1 MSLEDVVDRKRV
13 VITWLG
19 TLSPLGNSV
28 NATWESLL
36 EGRSGIGPITH
47 FDASDLITRFAGEV
61 KGFDPVA
68 DLGHKLARRV
78 DRVTQMTVVATKQ
91 ALDHAKFKINETN
104 RDRIGAI
111 IGTGVGGIST
121 IIDQV
126 KRYLDKGPRWIS
138 PFTVP
143 MMLPDGPGG
152 QIAISFGM
160 RGPNY
165 GLVTACA
172 SGTNAIGEAMEIIRR
187 GDADA
192 MIAGGSEAGIVPI
205 AIAGF
210 NKMDAMSKRNDDPK
224 RASRP
229 FDLNRDGFV
238 LGEGSAQLLLES
250 LEHAKAR
257 GAKILAEIVGY
268 GSTNDAHHIT
278 APAENGAGAA
288 ASMELAL
295 EGAQLEVD
303 EIDYINAHGTSTKL
317 NDFSETAAIKTV
329 FGESAYDIPI
339 SSTKSMTGHM
349 LGAAGGVEAV
359 FCMKALEEGIMP
371 PTINYETADPDCD
384 LDYIPNEKREKKLK
398 HVMSNSFGFGGHNA
412 TLIFA
417 QPEDDQKVIS

>member
-1 MSLEDVVDRKRV
+1 MDRKRV
-13 VITWLG
+13 VITGLG
-19 TLSPLGNSV
+19 TLSPLGNTV
-28 NATWESLL
+28 KDTWESLL
-36 EGRSGIGPITH
+36 EGRSGIGPITQ
-47 FDASDLITRFAGEV
+47 FDASEFITRFAGEV
-61 KGFDPVA
+61 KGFDPVS
-68 DLGHKLARRV
+68 DLGHRLARRL

-91 ALDHAKFKINETN
+91 ALDHAKYKITETN

-121 IIDQV
+121 LIEQV
-126 KRYLDKGPRWIS
+126 KRYLEKGPRWVS

-143 MMLPDGPGG
+143 MIIPDAPGG

-165 GLVTACA
+165 AVVTACA

-210 NKMDAMSKRNDDPK
+210 NKMEAMSKRNDDPE

-250 LEHAKAR
+250 LEHAKER

-268 GSTNDAHHIT
+268 GSSNDAHHIT
-278 APAENGAGAA
+278 APAEDGAGAA

-295 EGAQLEVD
+295 EGAELEVD

-317 NDFSETAAIKTV
+317 NDLSETAAIKTV
-329 FGESAYDIPI
+329 FGETAYDIPI

-359 FCMKALEEGIMP
+359 FCVKALEEGIMP
-371 PTINYETADPDCD
+371 PTINYETADPNCD
-384 LDYIPNEKREKKLK
+384 LDYIPNEKREKELK

>member
-1 MSLEDVVDRKRV
+1 MDRKRV
-13 VITWLG
+13 VITGLG
-19 TLSPLGNSV
+19 ALSPLGNTV
-28 NATWESLL
+28 KDTWDSILES
-36 EGRSGIGPITH
+36 RSGIGPITH
-47 FDASDLITRFAGEV
+47 FDAGNLLTRFAGEV

-68 DLGHKLARRV
+68 ELGHKLARRL

-91 ALDHAKFKINETN
+91 ALDHARFKITETN

-126 KRYLDKGPRWIS
+126 KQYLEKGPRWVS
-138 PFTVP
+138 PFVVP
-143 MMLPDGPGG
+143 MMIPDAPGG

-165 GLVTACA
+165 ALVTACA
-172 SGTNAIGEAMEIIRR
+172 SGTNAIGEATEIIRR

-192 MIAGGSEAGIVPI
+192 MIAGGSEAGIVPL

-210 NKMDAMSKRNDDPK
+210 NKMDAMSKRNEDPE

-257 GAKILAEIVGY
+257 GAEILAEIVGY
-268 GSTNDAHHIT
+268 GTTNDAHHVT

-295 EGAQLEVD
+295 EDAQLEVD

-317 NDFSETAAIKTV
+317 NDLSETAAIKTV
-329 FGESAYDIPI
+329 FGEAAYDIPI

-349 LGAAGGVEAV
+349 LGAAGGVEAI
-359 FCMKALEEGIMP
+359 FCVKALVEGVMP
-371 PTINYETADPDCD
+371 PTINYETSDPDCD
-384 LDYIPNEKREKKLK
+384 LDYIPNTKREKELG

-412 TLIFA
+412 TLVFTKA
-417 QPEDDQKVIS
+417 EDDQEPIL

>member
-1 MSLEDVVDRKRV
+1 MDRKRV
-13 VITWLG
+13 VITGLG
-19 TLSPLGNSV
+19 TLSPLGNTV
-28 NATWESLL
+28 KDTWESLL

-47 FDASDLITRFAGEV
+47 FDASEFITRFAGEV
-61 KGFDPVA
+61 KGFDPVL
-68 DLGHKLARRV
+68 DLGHKLARRL

-91 ALDHAKFKINETN
+91 ALDHAKFKITEAN

-121 IIDQV
+121 MIEQV
-126 KRYLDKGPRWIS
+126 KRYLEKGPHWIS

-143 MMLPDGPGG
+143 MMLPDAPGG
-152 QIAISFGM
+152 QVAISFGL

-165 GLVTACA
+165 ALVTACA
-172 SGTNAIGEAMEIIRR
+172 SGTNAIGEALEIIRR

-210 NKMDAMSKRNDDPK
+210 NKMDAMSKRNDDPE

-317 NDFSETAAIKTV
+317 NDLSETAAIKSV
-329 FGESAYDIPI
+329 FGETAYDIPI
-339 SSTKSMTGHM
+339 SSTKSMTGHL

-359 FCMKALEEGIMP
+359 FCVKALEEDIMP

-384 LDYIPNEKREKKLK
+384 LGLYSE
-398 HVMSNSFGFGGHNA
+398 
-412 TLIFA
+412 
-417 QPEDDQKVIS
+417 

>member
-1 MSLEDVVDRKRV
+1 VERIRV
-13 VITWLG
+13 VITGLG

-28 NATWESLL
+28 RDTWDAIL

-47 FDASDLITRFAGEV
+47 FDASDLVTRFAGEV
-61 KGFDPVA
+61 RGFDPVA
-68 DLGHKLARRV
+68 ELGHKLARRL
-78 DRVTQMTVVATKQ
+78 DRVTQLTVVATKH
-91 ALDHAKFKINETN
+91 ALEHAKFKITEGN

-111 IGTGVGGIST
+111 IGTGIGGIGT
-121 IIDQV
+121 MIAQV
-126 KRYLDKGPRWIS
+126 KQYLEKGPRWIS

-143 MMLPDGPGG
+143 MMLPDAPGG
-152 QIAISFGM
+152 QVAISFGM

-165 GLVTACA
+165 AVVTACA
-172 SGTNAIGEAMEIIRR
+172 SGTNAIGEAAEIIRR

-192 MIAGGSEAGIVPI
+192 MIAGGSEAPVVPL
-205 AIAGF
+205 AVAGF

-224 RASRP
+224 LASRP

-268 GSTNDAHHIT
+268 GATNDAHHIT

-295 EGAQLEVD
+295 ENAQLELD
-303 EIDYINAHGTSTKL
+303 DIDYINAHGTSTKL
-317 NDFSETAAIKTV
+317 NDMSETAAIKTV
-329 FGESAYDIPI
+329 FGEVAYDIPI

-349 LGAAGGVEAV
+349 LGAAGGIEAI
-359 FCMKALEEGIMP
+359 FCVKALQEGIMP
-371 PTINYETADPDCD
+371 PTINYETYDPDCD
-384 LDYIPNEKREKKLK
+384 LDYIPNAKREKKLE
-398 HVMSNSFGFGGHNA
+398 HAMSNSFGFGGHNA
-412 TLIFA
+412 TLVFA
-417 QPEDDQKVIS
+417 NAEDDQATEAAGS

>member
-1 MSLEDVVDRKRV
+1 MDRKRV
-13 VITWLG
+13 VITGLG
-19 TLSPLGNSV
+19 ALSPLGNTV
-28 NATWESLL
+28 KDTWDSILES
-36 EGRSGIGPITH
+36 RSGIGPITH
-47 FDASDLITRFAGEV
+47 FDAGNLLTRFAGEV

-68 DLGHKLARRV
+68 ELGHKLARRL

-91 ALDHAKFKINETN
+91 ALDHAKFKITEAN

-126 KRYLDKGPRWIS
+126 KQYLEKGPRWVS
-138 PFTVP
+138 PFVVP
-143 MMLPDGPGG
+143 MMIPDAPGG

-165 GLVTACA
+165 ALVTACA
-172 SGTNAIGEAMEIIRR
+172 SGTNAIGEATEIIRR
-187 GDADA
+187 GAADA
-192 MIAGGSEAGIVPI
+192 MIAGGSEAGIVPL

-210 NKMDAMSKRNDDPK
+210 NKMDAMSKRNDDPE

-257 GAKILAEIVGY
+257 GAEILAEIVGY
-268 GSTNDAHHIT
+268 GTTNDAHHVT

-295 EGAQLEVD
+295 EDAQLEVD

-317 NDFSETAAIKTV
+317 NDLSETAAIKTV
-329 FGESAYDIPI
+329 FGEAAYDIPI

-349 LGAAGGVEAV
+349 LGAAGGVEAI
-359 FCMKALEEGIMP
+359 FCVKALVEGVMP
-371 PTINYETADPDCD
+371 PTINYETSDPDCD
-384 LDYIPNEKREKKLK
+384 LDYIPNTKREKELG

-412 TLIFA
+412 TLVFTKV
-417 QPEDDQKVIS
+417 EDDQEPIS

>member
-1 MSLEDVVDRKRV
+1 VDRKRV
-13 VITWLG
+13 VITGLG
-19 TLSPLGNSV
+19 TLSPLGNTV
-28 NATWESLL
+28 KDTWESLL
-36 EGRSGIGPITH
+36 EGRSGIGPITQ
-47 FDASDLITRFAGEV
+47 FDASEFITRFAGEV
-61 KGFDPVA
+61 KGFDPVS
-68 DLGHKLARRV
+68 DLGHRLARRL

-91 ALDHAKFKINETN
+91 ALDHAKFKITEAN

-121 IIDQV
+121 LIEQV
-126 KRYLDKGPRWIS
+126 KRYLEKGPRWVS

-143 MMLPDGPGG
+143 MIIPDAPGG

-165 GLVTACA
+165 AVVTACA

-210 NKMDAMSKRNDDPK
+210 NKMEAMSKRNDDPE

-250 LEHAKAR
+250 LEHAKER

-268 GSTNDAHHIT
+268 GSSNDAHHIT
-278 APAENGAGAA
+278 APAEDGAGAA

-295 EGAQLEVD
+295 EGAELEAD

-317 NDFSETAAIKTV
+317 NDLSETAAIKTV
-329 FGESAYDIPI
+329 FGETAYDIPI

-359 FCMKALEEGIMP
+359 FCVKALEEGIMP

-384 LDYIPNEKREKKLK
+384 LDYIPNEKREKELK